1 MKTLLT
7 QSIIY
12 LLRLQLQSN
21 FHTNSRKPF
30 PAFLLAFLSPIIK
43 TKTIARSNMLYKKRN
58 LKYNYV
64 ILTRKHL
71 HWSPIFSNVAMPS
84 LNLHLYENKTPSKVF
99 FNEFSTFFQN
109 PFCRTHQDTT
119 KIFHSKFFQIFL
131 KCIKEICD
139 DLLNAQAHQNPVK
152 HLGWSFP
159 QNS

>member
-43 TKTIARSNMLYKKRN
+43 AKAIARSNMLYKKRN
-58 LKYNYV
+58 LKYSYV

-99 FNEFSTFFQN
+99 FNEFSTLFSKSILQN
-109 PFCRTHQDTT
+109 PLGHYKNISFQVLSGLLKMHQ
-119 KIFHSKFFQIFL
+119 K
-131 KCIKEICD
+131 
-139 DLLNAQAHQNPVK
+139 DL
-152 HLGWSFP
+152 
-159 QNS
+159 

>member
-30 PAFLLAFLSPIIK
+30 PASLLAFLSPIIK
-43 TKTIARSNMLYKKRN
+43 TKAIARSNMLYKKRN
-58 LKYNYV
+58 LKYSYV

-99 FNEFSTFFQN
+99 FNEFSTLFSKSILQN
-109 PFCRTHQDTT
+109 PLGHYKNISFQVLSGLLKMHQ
-119 KIFHSKFFQIFL
+119 K
-131 KCIKEICD
+131 
-139 DLLNAQAHQNPVK
+139 DL
-152 HLGWSFP
+152 
-159 QNS
+159 